1 MRYQVAASLRARAPG
16 AKKKTDGF
24 FECFKTDHNVK
35 ELKWS
40 GEQQAPVTCMKCW
53 KTWPFM
59 VMRRDRNKGVKADKC
74 CEKIEEEGR
83 ARNDLI
89 KYAAEE
95 GESKKHKWEIAPNID
110 ILLCTR
116 CGF

>member
-1 MRYQVAASLRARAPG
+1 
-16 AKKKTDGF
+16 
-24 FECFKTDHNVK
+24 
-35 ELKWS
+35 
-40 GEQQAPVTCMKCW
+40 
-53 KTWPFM
+53 M

-74 CEKIEEEGR
+74 CEKIEEDGR

-116 CGF
+116 CGFYLTSVPAGSNISRSYANKECGVALAKPWFGITPHEWSWYEPPGP